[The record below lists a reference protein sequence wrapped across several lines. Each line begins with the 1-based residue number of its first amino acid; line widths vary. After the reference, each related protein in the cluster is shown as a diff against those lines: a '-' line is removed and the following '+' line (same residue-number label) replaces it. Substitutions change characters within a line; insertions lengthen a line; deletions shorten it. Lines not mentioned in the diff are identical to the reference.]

1 MKKYPGL
8 LIGAACTVL
17 CLLVSSQAFASGAKE
32 GGKGPVSLRFS
43 YYANA
48 GWRETY
54 EQIADAYTK
63 ANPDVTIAQEPSPWD
78 SYWNKFYAD
87 AAAGTSPD
95 VMLMSGA
102 QFQQAASKGVFLDL
116 GQYLKTTKLDMTK
129 YFTEAQN
136 SVYKGTHYAVTA
148 MVANVGLA
156 YVKDMFDKAGVAYPN
171 DSWTWADLLKAA
183 QQLTLDKN
191 GRNALDP
198 AFDSKNVV
206 QWGFFSQNEAELCWW
221 SFVAQNGGSVIS
233 SDGTTCTID
242 QPASVEAL
250 RLLVDMIYKYHV
262 SPVPG
267 GSAGAVVGSTVQD
280 PFMTGKIA
288 MVIAGNWQMIQYNH
302 DIKSFTW
309 DMASLPGQKK
319 KAVLAWTQAYT
330 IFHNSKHADQAWRFV
345 EYLLGENA
353 STIAAKSQAWM
364 PSYKPIALST
374 FAGGPP
380 EHMNI
385 FVKELEYATDFG
397 FTPTWFAYQTALKRA
412 LDPAWEGKQ
421 PVDQAAASAAAEV
434 TAILQGKS

>member
-1 MKKYPGL
+1 MKRNLVFIIGL
-8 LIGAACTVL
+8 IAVT
-17 CLLVSSQAFASGAKE
+17 LLLSGVASAFA
-32 GGKGPVSLRFS
+32 GGSQESAGGPVTLRFS

-54 EQIADAYTK
+54 EQIISAFATE
-63 ANPDVTIAQEPSPWD
+63 NPSVKIAQEPSPWD

-102 QFQQAASKGVFLDL
+102 QFQQAASKGIFLDL
-116 GQYLKTTKLDMTK
+116 GPFLKTTKLDMSK

-136 SVYKGTHYAVTA
+136 SVYKGTRYGVTA

-156 YVKDMFDKAGVAYPN
+156 YIKDMFDKAGIGYPN
-171 DSWTWADLLKAA
+171 ESWTWDDLLKAA
-183 QQLTLDKN
+183 QQLTLDQN
-191 GRNALDP
+191 GHNALDP
-198 AFDSKNVV
+198 AFDPNNVV

-221 SFVAQNGGSVIS
+221 SFVAQNGGSVING
-233 SDGTTCTID
+233 DGTECTID
-242 QPASVEAL
+242 QPPSVEAL
-250 RLLVDMIYKYHV
+250 KFLVDMIYKYHV

-288 MVIAGNWQMIQYNH
+288 MVVAGNH

-309 DMASLPGQKK
+309 DVASLPMQKK

-330 IFHNSKHADQAWRFV
+330 IYHNSKHPNDAWHFI
-345 EYLLGENA
+345 EYLLGEKA
-353 STIAAKSQAWM
+353 SMTAAKSLAWM
-364 PSYKPIALST
+364 PSYKPVVMSA
-374 FAGGPP
+374 FEGGPP
-380 EHMNI
+380 AHMNI
-385 FVKELEYATDFG
+385 FVKELDYATDFG

-421 PVDQAAASAAAEV
+421 PVAEAARNAAMAV